1 MTIETDAT
9 APVRDGEELDLGK
22 LEAYLKEAIPGLSGA
37 LAVEQFPS
45 GHSNLTYLL
54 RCGDRQLVL
63 RRPPFGSKVKSAHDM
78 NREYTV
84 LRHLHPVYPPAP
96 APLAFCDDPA
106 VMGAD
111 FYVMERIQ
119 GVIVR
124 GGKPA
129 GFPEDPAT
137 ARRCCEAFVDNLADI
152 HALDWEAAGLGAL
165 QKKAGQYTE
174 RQVKGWTERYYGS
187 QTDDLPDI
195 EQVIQW
201 LNARIPADVGAV
213 LVHNDYKFDN
223 LVLDPADP
231 ARIIGVLDW
240 EMTTIGDP
248 LMDLGTSLGYW
259 VQADDDIPLQPVQS
273 YLTTLP
279 GAMTRLELAE
289 RYQART
295 GRTVDNLLYYYIFAL
310 FKLAVI
316 VQQIYYRY
324 HKGLTKDP
332 RFAIMIEMVKLLGMK
347 GVACIESE
355 RV

>member
-9 APVRDGEELDLGK
+9 APVRPGEELDLPK
-22 LEAYLKEAIPGLSGA
+22 LAAYLKEHIPGLEGE
-37 LAVEQFPS
+37 LIVDQFPS

-54 RCGDRQLVL
+54 RCGDREMVL

-78 NREYTV
+78 GREHTV
-84 LRHLHPVYPPAP
+84 LSHLHPVYPPAP
-96 APLAFCDDPA
+96 APLLLCNDEDII
-106 VMGAD
+106 GAQ
-111 FYVMERIQ
+111 FYVMERVQ

-124 GGKPA
+124 GGRPE
-129 GFPEDPAT
+129 GFPDDPAL
-137 ARRCCEAFVDNLADI
+137 ARRCSEAFIDNLATI
-152 HALDWEAAGLGAL
+152 HGLDWEAAGLGVL
-165 QKKAGQYTE
+165 RKKEGQYTE
-174 RQVKGWTERYYGS
+174 RQVKGWTERYHGS
-187 QTDDLPDI
+187 QTDDIPTI
-195 EQVIQW
+195 EAVIQW
-201 LNARIPADVGAV
+201 LNERIPADTGAV

-223 LVLDPADP
+223 IVLDPDDP

-273 YLTTLP
+273 FLTTVP
-279 GAMTRLELAE
+279 GAMTRVELAE
-289 RYQART
+289 RYSEKT
-295 GRTVDNLLYYYIFAL
+295 GRQVDNLSYYYIFAL

-324 HKGLTKDP
+324 HQGLTKDP
-332 RFAIMIEMVKLLGMK
+332 RFAIMIEMVKILGQK

-355 RV
+355 KV